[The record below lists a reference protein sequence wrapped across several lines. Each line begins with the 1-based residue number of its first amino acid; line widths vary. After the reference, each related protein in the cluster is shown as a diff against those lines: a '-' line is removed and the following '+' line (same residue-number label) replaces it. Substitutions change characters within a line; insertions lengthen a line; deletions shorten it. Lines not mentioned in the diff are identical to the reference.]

1 MVLESGALG
10 RAAAPSGASTG
21 ANEAVELRDGDEA
34 RFGGLGVLNAIAGVH
49 RVISPAI
56 VGRSALDQ
64 AALDDA
70 VEHLEISVRQDA
82 DFPLAWRLLSIA
94 YGRSDRLG
102 LSALASAERAILVNN
117 FKEAV
122 AFAQR
127 ADNLLPAGSPG
138 QLRAQD
144 IEFVAKQSL
153 SRK

>member
-1 MVLESGALG
+1 MESY
-10 RAAAPSGASTG
+10 RR
-21 ANEAVELRDGDEA
+21 AVEILPDAPLIRI
-34 RFGGLGVLNAIAGVH
+34 GLAQTMGERG
-49 RVISPAI
+49 
-56 VGRSALDQ
+56 DQ